1 MVRAVVLIVVF
12 VGLLSGA
19 AMNPALRDVLAIGGI
34 FGACMALNWVT
45 SKGN

>member
-19 AMNPALRDVLAIGGI
+19 AMSVAVRDALALGGI